1 MFRNSI
7 RSTLLN
13 TSRSAFFSTKP
24 SGKVFPNAAAAV
36 ADIPDGSKLLV
47 GGFGL
52 CGIPEHLIAA
62 LKEKGSRLVQVE
74 VACYLSEHFTDRHF
88 NDIAI

>member
-1 MFRNSI
+1 
-7 RSTLLN
+7 
-13 TSRSAFFSTKP
+13 
-24 SGKVFPNAAAAV
+24 
-36 ADIPDGSKLLV
+36 LV